1 MALEFV
7 GGCMGGAAGVLAGYP
22 LDTVKVRIQTSPPG
36 TYRGTFDC
44 LFDCVRK
51 EGMRGLYRGMTSP
64 LLGVAGI
71 NAVTFGVNAQV
82 LKQLPNPD
90 SISSI
95 TIAGASAGLIQT
107 SIVSPMELVKTQM
120 QVCGQTDISGT
131 VSHITRSAGFGGIFR
146 GLGITATREVPA
158 FAVYFSSY
166 EVIVRNLGESTSAV
180 LFGGGMAGV
189 LSWVATYPQD
199 VIKSRLQ
206 ADAFG
211 ASRMYRGPLH
221 CLQLSLKEE
230 GTSFLFRGIGSTV
243 IRAFP
248 MNAVTFGV
256 FTLVMK
262 KWGYKP
268 EDMDHDTIENLQRK
282 FNSGVCEVSQKLPMA
297 WKDKQ
302 NAKLST
308 LATDGP
314 NILTIQE
321 PLVSSISY
329 TRMYPEQMLWA
340 CTETKKRDEEED
352 QTVWRKMIEH
362 DHTFSTYT
370 YCNFNQFTQRN
381 LSDTYQNLP
390 DVVTPP
396 SPAKHF
402 VETPI
407 DNEPLVEEVEP
418 KIPSLLSTAETCPRT
433 ISTQDFLIPM
443 NLLSSRK
450 SPDRIYGFYYLVN

>member
-1 MALEFV
+1 
-7 GGCMGGAAGVLAGYP
+7 VLAGYP

-51 EGMRGLYRGMTSP
+51 DGVRGLYRGMTSP

-82 LKQLPNPD
+82 LKQLPQPD

-131 VSHITRSAGFGGIFR
+131 VSHITRAAGFGGIFR

-189 LSWVATYPQD
+189 LSWVTTYPQD

-211 ASRMYRGPLH
+211 ASQMYRGPLH
-221 CLQLSLKEE
+221 CLKLSLKEE
-230 GTSFLFRGIGSTV
+230 GHSFLFRGIGSTV

-268 EDMDHDTIENLQRK
+268 EDMEHDTIENLQRK
-282 FNSGVCEVSQKLPMA
+282 LNSGVCEVSQKLPMA
-297 WKDKQ
+297 WKEKQ
-302 NAKLST
+302 DAKLST

-340 CTETKKRDEEED
+340 CTETPRREEP
-352 QTVWRKMIEH
+352 QTAWRKMVEQ

-381 LSDTYQNLP
+381 LSDAYQNLP
-390 DVVTPP
+390 DVVPPRDVSPPP
-396 SPAKHF
+396 SRRQ
-402 VETPI
+402 VDTPM
-407 DNEPLVEEVEP
+407 DVWEEEEP
-418 KIPSLLSTAETCPRT
+418 KIPSLLSTAQTCPKT
-433 ISTQDFLIPM
+433 ISTQDFLIPT

-450 SPDRIYGFYYLVN
+450 SPDRIYGFYYLVT

>member
-7 GGCMGGAAGVLAGYP
+7 GGCLGGAAGVLAGYP

-51 EGMRGLYRGMTSP
+51 DGARGLYRGMTSP

-82 LKQLPNPD
+82 LKQLPQPE

-131 VSHITRSAGFGGIFR
+131 VSHITRAAGFGGIFR

-189 LSWVATYPQD
+189 LSWVTTYPQD

-211 ASRMYRGPLH
+211 ASQMYRGPLH
-221 CLQLSLKEE
+221 CLKLSLKEE
-230 GTSFLFRGIGSTV
+230 GHSFLFRGIGSTV

-268 EDMDHDTIENLQRK
+268 EEMEHDTIENLQRK
-282 FNSGVCEVSQKLPMA
+282 LNSGVCEVSQKLPMA
-297 WKDKQ
+297 WKEKQ
-302 NAKLST
+302 DAKLST

-340 CTETKKRDEEED
+340 CTETKKHEEEE

-390 DVVTPP
+390 DVVP
-396 SPAKHF
+396 SPAKPF
-402 VETPI
+402 VETPV

>member
-36 TYRGTFDC
+36 TYTGTFSC
-44 LFDCVRK
+44 LADCVRQ
-51 EGMRGLYRGMTSP
+51 EGVRGLYRGMTSP

-82 LKQLPNPD
+82 LKRLPQPE

-120 QVCGQTDISGT
+120 QVCGQTDIPGT
-131 VSHITRSAGFGGIFR
+131 VAHITRNAGFGGLFK

-166 EVIVRNLGESTSAV
+166 EVIVRKFGESTPAV

-189 LSWVATYPQD
+189 LSWVFTYPQD

-206 ADAFG
+206 ADNFG
-211 ASRMYRGPLH
+211 GSQKYRGPLH

-230 GTSFLFRGIGSTV
+230 GHGFLLRGIGSTV

-256 FTLVMK
+256 FTFIMN

-268 EDMDHDTIENLQRK
+268 EDMEHDTLESLQRK
-282 FNSGVCEVSQKLPMA
+282 LANGACEVSQKLPLT
-297 WKDKQ
+297 WKEKQ
-302 NAKLST
+302 DAKLSM

-340 CTETKKRDEEED
+340 CTETKRREDEE

-381 LSDTYQNLP
+381 LNDAYQNLP
-390 DVVTPP
+390 DVVPTPSKP
-396 SPAKHF
+396 F
-402 VETPI
+402 VETPVDI
-407 DNEPLVEEVEP
+407 EPLVEEVEP
-418 KIPSLLSTAETCPRT
+418 KIPSLLSTAQTCPRT

>member
-1 MALEFV
+1 
-7 GGCMGGAAGVLAGYP
+7 MGGAAGVLAGYP

-51 EGMRGLYRGMTSP
+51 DGMRGLYRGMTSP

-82 LKQLPNPD
+82 LKRLPNPD

-189 LSWVATYPQD
+189 LSWVTTYPQD

-256 FTLVMK
+256 FTFVMK

-302 NAKLST
+302 DAKLST

-352 QTVWRKMIEH
+352 QTVWRK
-362 DHTFSTYT
+362 
-370 YCNFNQFTQRN
+370 
-381 LSDTYQNLP
+381 
-390 DVVTPP
+390 
-396 SPAKHF
+396 
-402 VETPI
+402 
-407 DNEPLVEEVEP
+407 
-418 KIPSLLSTAETCPRT
+418 
-433 ISTQDFLIPM
+433 
-443 NLLSSRK
+443 
-450 SPDRIYGFYYLVN
+450 

>member
-1 MALEFV
+1 
-7 GGCMGGAAGVLAGYP
+7 MGGAAGVLAGYP
-22 LDTVKVRIQTSPPG
+22 LDTVKVRIQTSPAG
-36 TYRGTFDC
+36 TYKGTFDC

-51 EGMRGLYRGMTSP
+51 EGVRGLYRGMTSP

-82 LKQLPNPD
+82 LKQLPQPD

-131 VSHITRSAGFGGIFR
+131 VSHITRLAGFGGLCR

-189 LSWVATYPQD
+189 LSWIATYPQD

-211 ASRMYRGPLH
+211 ASQMYRGPLH
-221 CLQLSLKEE
+221 CLKLSLKEE
-230 GTSFLFRGIGSTV
+230 GYSFLFRGIGSTV

-256 FTLVMK
+256 FTFVMK

-282 FNSGVCEVSQKLPMA
+282 LTSGVCEVSQKLPMS
-297 WKDKQ
+297 WKEKQ
-302 NAKLST
+302 DAKLST

-340 CTETKKRDEEED
+340 CTETKKREEEEH
-352 QTVWRKMIEH
+352 TVWRKMIEH

-381 LSDTYQNLP
+381 LSDSYQNLP
-390 DVVTPP
+390 DVVTTP
-396 SPAKHF
+396 SPTKPF
-402 VETPI
+402 VETPV
-407 DNEPLVEEVEP
+407 DSESLAEEVEP

-450 SPDRIYGFYYLVN
+450 GPDRIYGFYYLVN

>member
-7 GGCMGGAAGVLAGYP
+7 GGWAGGAAGVLAGYP

-36 TYRGTFDC
+36 SFRGTFDC
-44 LFDCVRK
+44 LARVARQ
-51 EGMRGLYRGMTSP
+51 EGVAGLYRGISSP

-82 LKQLPNPD
+82 LKRLSNPD
-90 SISSI
+90 SLSSI
-95 TIAGASAGLIQT
+95 TLAGASAGLVQT
-107 SIVSPMELVKTQM
+107 SIVSPMELIKTQM
-120 QVCGQTDISGT
+120 QVCGQTEISGT
-131 VSHITRSAGFGGIFR
+131 VSHIYRAAGLPGIFR
-146 GLGITATREVPA
+146 GLGVTATREVPA

-166 EVIVRNLGESTSAV
+166 ELMMERMGESTPAV
-180 LFGGGMAGV
+180 LMAGGMAGV
-189 LSWVATYPQD
+189 FSWITTYPQD

-206 ADAFG
+206 ADSFG
-211 ASRMYRGPLH
+211 TNQLYKGPLH
-221 CLQLSLKEE
+221 CLKVSLQEE
-230 GTSFLFRGIGSTV
+230 GSSFLFRGIGSTV

-256 FTLVMK
+256 FSFIMN
-262 KWGYKP
+262 KWGLKA
-268 EDMDHDTIENLQRK
+268 EDQEYDTVENLQK
-282 FNSGVCEVSQKLPMA
+282 QITASACELSKKLP
-297 WKDKQ
+297 WGEKEEELK
-302 NAKLST
+302 KLST

-340 CTETKKRDEEED
+340 CTETPRREEP
-352 QTVWRKMIEH
+352 QTAWRKMVEQ

-381 LSDTYQNLP
+381 LSDAYQNLP
-390 DVVTPP
+390 DVVPPRDVSPPP
-396 SPAKHF
+396 SRRQ
-402 VETPI
+402 VDTPM
-407 DNEPLVEEVEP
+407 DVWEEEEP
-418 KIPSLLSTAETCPRT
+418 KIPSLLSTAQTCPKT
-433 ISTQDFLIPM
+433 ISTQDFLIPT

-450 SPDRIYGFYYLVN
+450 SPDRIYGFYYLVT